1 MSLRNRIFLSAS
13 AIFLVGFIVLLT
25 VVSMMMRNAAEE
37 AGRKQVADVTLAI
50 ATEVSKTV
58 AEAQLTARA
67 AADAL
72 EGLVQ
77 SGITDRNAYGA
88 VMQQLTSQNK
98 QFVGAGAVLEP
109 DVGGLDADNKGTGFN
124 DPNGRFIPYFYHKGS
139 SVAFDPL
146 IFGGDSGSEEWY
158 DKPKQLKRDTVTEP
172 YLYPVDGVD
181 VLMATAS
188 SPILDSSG
196 KAVGGT
202 TVDVSLAVLQQQ
214 ITASD
219 PYETGY
225 LGLLSGNG
233 IWVSHPDTSLLGKTA
248 DASLVN
254 QLKSVTGDLNLSTN
268 DGMIEAMRPV
278 QLVNTDQKWFVVLTV
293 DEGELTAV
301 ADRTRNIAML
311 IAAVIVAL
319 GTGLMWFLGNTIAG
333 PILQLT
339 GRMRQLAAGDVTT
352 AVTHTERKDEIGQMA
367 NALGVFVENAIE
379 RQKLQGES
387 EQAQLARL
395 ERQKTIEKMI
405 STFEADVQQALSQV
419 AGNTERMERTAGS
432 LNAIAQATSGKVSSV
447 ASSSETTQIS
457 VQTVASAAEEL
468 SASIAEISRQVDQTK
483 GVVSVATRA
492 AATSNERVGSL
503 DTAAQKIGE
512 VVSLIQA
519 IAEQTNL
526 LALNATIEAARAGEA
541 GRGFAVVAA
550 EVKELANQTAKAT
563 EEISNQIGGI
573 QTSTREAVTS
583 IQEIASTMNEVNQF
597 TATIADAIS
606 QQGEAT
612 REITYNVQKA
622 ASCTTDMSENVGN
635 VMQSA
640 QETSQSA
647 GDVLHVSQ
655 DVSRQAQTL
664 QSTIATFL
672 SQVRAA

>member
-13 AIFLVGFIVLLT
+13 AVFLVGFVVLIT
-25 VVSMMMRNAAEE
+25 VISVMMRQSAEK
-37 AGRKQVADVTLAI
+37 AGREQVADVTLAI

-58 AEAQLTARA
+58 AEAQLAARS

-77 SGITDRNAYGA
+77 AGVTDRNAYGS
-88 VMQQLTSQNK
+88 VMKQIVAQNR
-98 QFVGAGAVLEP
+98 QFVGGGAILEP
-109 DVGGLDADNKGTGFN
+109 DVGGLDADNRGAGFN
-124 DPNGRFIPYFYHKGS
+124 DANGRFIPYFYHKDG

-146 IFGGDSGSEEWY
+146 IFGGTSGSEEWY
-158 DKPKQLKRDTVTEP
+158 DKPRQLRRDTVTEP
-172 YLYPVDGVD
+172 YLYPVNGVD

-188 SPILDSSG
+188 SPILDASG

-202 TVDVSLAVLQQQ
+202 TIDVSLADLQQQ
-214 ITASD
+214 ITATD

-225 LGLLSGNG
+225 LGLVSEKG
-233 IWVSHPDTSLLGKTA
+233 IWVSHPDASLLGKTA
-248 DASLVN
+248 EAGLVN
-254 QLKSVTGDLNLSTN
+254 RLRGAAAGLTLSATE
-268 DGMIEAMRPV
+268 GQMEAIRPV
-278 QLVNTDQKWFVVLTV
+278 ELINTDQKWYVVMTV
-293 DEGELTAV
+293 DESELLAV
-301 ADRTRNIAML
+301 ADRTRNIALM
-311 IAAVIVAL
+311 VAL
-319 GTGLMWFLGNTIAG
+319 VVVAIGTGLMWLLGSTIAR

-339 GRMRQLAAGDVTT
+339 LRMRNLAAGDVQS
-352 AVTHTERKDEIGQMA
+352 AVEHTGRKDEIGQMA

-379 RQKLQGES
+379 RAKLQGES
-387 EQAQLARL
+387 EQAQLARV
-395 ERQKTIEKMI
+395 ERQKSIDAMI
-405 STFEADVQQALSQV
+405 VSFEAEVRQALSQV
-419 AGNTERMERTAGS
+419 SANTERMEHTAGA
-432 LNAIAQATSGKVSSV
+432 LNAIAQTTSGKVSSV
-447 ASSSETTQIS
+447 AASSETTQIS
-457 VQTVASAAEEL
+457 VQTVASASEEL

-483 GVVSVATRA
+483 GVVSIATRA
-492 AATSNERVGSL
+492 AATSNERVASL
-503 DTAAQKIGE
+503 DSAAQKIGE

-583 IQEIASTMNEVNQF
+583 IQEIARTMTEVNQF
-597 TATIADAIS
+597 TATIAEAIS

-612 REITYNVQKA
+612 REITVNVQKA
-622 ASCTTDMSENVGN
+622 ATCTTDMTDNVGN

-647 GDVLHVSQ
+647 SDVLTVSQ
-655 DVSRQAQTL
+655 DVSRQAHRL
-664 QSTIATFL
+664 QDTIAGFL
-672 SQVRAA
+672 ARVRAA